1 MENPLTIKP
10 GEKLP
15 PTNIHPHCLCLHYA
29 TSFPIDDSPMLNP
42 RQRHGQSVFTTVP
55 GAAANVSAATLR
67 SGATRC
73 TRALT
78 VVQRMR
84 GFYSEPPE
92 RASRDSAVMRRAV
105 TAALGDTR
113 S

>member
-1 MENPLTIKP
+1 M
-10 GEKLP
+10 
-15 PTNIHPHCLCLHYA
+15 
-29 TSFPIDDSPMLNP
+29 
-42 RQRHGQSVFTTVP
+42 VFTTLP
-55 GAAANVSAATLR
+55 GAAENVSVATLR

-73 TRALT
+73 TSALT

-84 GFYSEPPE
+84 GFSSDVPE